1 MWSVVCCQ
9 TALDPTSP
17 PPSHLETFLPAIGLS
32 KPEIFLTRV
41 HFEHCKIGLRRTRI
55 RQNKSMATP
64 ERQVPEAEDS
74 QRKIIIVVA
83 IIAAVAIAG
92 LFYFL
97 MRATGGGS
105 VEPTLEGAIRPGSA
119 EFAEYQSKIVLDP
132 PEAYESKRALGD
144 IVMNLQTTVRNFTGR
159 TLSGLEIKG
168 MVVDHQGKPVREHTV
183 VVLPKNQQ
191 TELENNRNMP
201 VQVRLEGM
209 TDKDDRANIKM
220 EVTGFKFK

>member
-1 MWSVVCCQ
+1 MV
-9 TALDPTSP
+9 
-17 PPSHLETFLPAIGLS
+17 
-32 KPEIFLTRV
+32 
-41 HFEHCKIGLRRTRI
+41 
-55 RQNKSMATP
+55 TP
-64 ERQVPEAEDS
+64 ERQVAETEDS
-74 QRKIIIVVA
+74 QRKIVIIVAV
-83 IIAAVAIAG
+83 IAAVAIAG

-105 VEPTLEGAIRPGSA
+105 AEPTLEGAIRAGSP
-119 EFAEYQSKIVLDP
+119 EFATYQSKITLDP

-144 IVMNLQTTVRNFTGR
+144 IVMNLQTTARNFTGR

-183 VVLPKNQQ
+183 VVLPNSRQS
-191 TELENNRNMP
+191 ELENNRTIL